1 MALLQTL
8 MRYGLVGGAA
18 ALIHLLVLLL
28 LPRLG
33 LPLPWANLSGYLAAS
48 LWGYVMHALL
58 TFRPQTAGERF
69 PRRWLLLQVLI
80 NLSLTLG
87 LPQLLPQLARHPL
100 GLALLVFTPTAVNAL
115 VWWLAAEQ
123 VRRLRCSDALPATA
137 LGFHADDL
145 GLCRAV
151 NRAVFALADQGLLQ
165 GTSVML
171 NGAALPE
178 AIAGLAQRPQLNLVL
193 HLVLTE
199 GPPLADP
206 ARVSDLLNSRG
217 ALQLGIA
224 RLLLLSFWPRR
235 LDWPALRRQRQ
246 QLALEIDAQLQRFA
260 ELWPHRPLQIDGH
273 QHVHLMPVVWR
284 QLLASS
290 AGHSIR
296 WIRTVREPWPAGLPL
311 KEWGEV
317 VLGAGWLKW
326 LLLVGLSHWQAP
338 SLVRR
343 GIATNRWFAGVLCT
357 GRMGTAAVQAS
368 LRSLRAHQ
376 LDTPQ
381 QPALVLLHPALP
393 LANDTELAGFAQSQ
407 GFYRSSWRQREA
419 QALESGAEWM
429 QRTK

>member
-28 LPRLG
+28 LPRLAV
-33 LPLPWANLSGYLAAS
+33 PLALANLCGYLAAS
-48 LWGYVMHALL
+48 LWGYLMHALL

-69 PRRWLLLQVLI
+69 PRRWLLLQLLL

-100 GLALLVFTPTAVNAL
+100 GLALLVFTPTAVNGL

-137 LGFHADDL
+137 LQLHADDL
-145 GLCRAV
+145 GLCSAV
-151 NRAVFALADQGLLQ
+151 NRAVFDLADRGLLQ

-178 AIAGLAQRPQLNLVL
+178 AMAGLAQRPQLNLVL

-206 ARVSDLLNSRG
+206 ATIPDLLDQRG
-217 ALQLGIA
+217 ELQLGIA

-235 LDWPALRRQRQ
+235 LDWPALRRQRR
-246 QLALEIDAQLQRFA
+246 QLVLEIEAQLHRFA
-260 ELWPHRPLQIDGH
+260 ALWPQRPLQLDGH

-290 AGHSIR
+290 AGQPIR
-296 WIRTVREPWPAGLPL
+296 WIRTVREPLPAGLPF
-311 KEWGEV
+311 KEWGA
-317 VLGAGWLKW
+317 VLISAGWLKW

-338 SLVRR
+338 SLGPR

-357 GRMGTAAVQAS
+357 GRMGTAALQAS

-376 LDTPQ
+376 LETPQ

-393 LANDTELAGFAQSQ
+393 LSREESLNFFAKSRELYS
-407 GFYRSSWRQREA
+407 SSWRQREI
-419 QALESGAEWM
+419 QSLESGVPWT